1 MQIDSC
7 TDSPPSRSSR
17 AGVWVFGVG
26 VGAGL
31 LIYAKDYS
39 HNSVGRPLGFQRGII
54 AYAQSFACVELS
66 PSDISPRVAA
76 AQLHLATYSL
86 LKQKHRLE
94 QDSTHVIR
102 NK

>member
-7 TDSPPSRSSR
+7 TYSPPSRSSR

-39 HNSVGRPLGFQRGII
+39 HNSVGRFQRGII
-54 AYAQSFACVELS
+54 AYAQSFACVELR

-76 AQLHLATYSL
+76 ARLHLATYSL